1 MFFAYMYDS
10 PLLSEGADGHQAP
23 DASQPAQY
31 TVLTPNPT
39 TQEPTTMYYRRRFSS
54 FEEFQ
59 RESFDFGDRE
69 FGKDELELVE
79 ELEAV
84 DDSLYKPRRRMSA
97 WD

>member
-1 MFFAYMYDS
+1 
-10 PLLSEGADGHQAP
+10 
-23 DASQPAQY
+23 
-31 TVLTPNPT
+31 
-39 TQEPTTMYYRRRFSS
+39 MYYRRRFSS

-84 DDSLYKPRRRMSA
+84 DEHLYRPRRRVSA